1 MNRRKTRDIAMKL
14 LFEMSINKEDYMSTI
29 ESFKENAEVKLED
42 VDFSYIIR
50 ILKNVNDNLDLINE
64 TISNNLVKWK
74 IDRISKINLS
84 ILKLAVCEILFE
96 EDIPNKVSLNEAIE
110 LAKKYGEDNS
120 ASFVNGVLNSIIKK

>member
-29 ESFKENAEVKLED
+29 ENFKENTEVKLDD

-96 EDIPNKVSLNEAIE
+96 EEIPNKVSLNEAIE